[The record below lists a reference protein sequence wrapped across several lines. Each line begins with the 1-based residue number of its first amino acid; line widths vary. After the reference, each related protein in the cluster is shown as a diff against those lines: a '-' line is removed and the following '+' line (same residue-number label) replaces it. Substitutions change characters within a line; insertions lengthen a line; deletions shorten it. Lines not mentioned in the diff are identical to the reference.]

1 MKKCIFICLLSFFSV
16 LSMAQNDSQTSY
28 NFLRLPLSA
37 HAAALGGENVTM
49 PDDDVMMMFHN
60 PALITGTSVG
70 TLGLQYMNYMS
81 GCNNVSAA
89 YNMLFKEKWN
99 VGVGVDYMGY
109 GSIRQTDSGNNDLGT
124 YSATEMAFY
133 GTLGYE
139 LAKNLAG
146 GISLKYVYGN
156 IASYS
161 SMAVAVDLGLNYY
174 LPESEWSFGFAVK
187 NLGGQIMAYDENF
200 EALPLD
206 VQLGVSKR
214 LIGSPVRLSA
224 TLSDLNHLDYK
235 FLNHLCLAAEFII
248 SNEIYVGGGYNFRRA
263 DEMKVQEGSEGLSSR
278 GAGLSFG
285 GGINLEKIK
294 INLAYSKLHV
304 SNASIIAN
312 LAYTF

>member
-1 MKKCIFICLLSFFSV
+1 
-16 LSMAQNDSQTSY
+16 MAQNDSQTSY

-37 HAAALGGENVTM
+37 HAAALGGDNITM
-49 PDDDVMMMFHN
+49 TDDDVMMMFHN

-89 YNMLFKEKWN
+89 YNMLVKEKWN
-99 VGVGVDYMGY
+99 IGIGIDYMGY
-109 GSIRQTDSGNNDLGT
+109 GSIRHTDADNNDMGT
-124 YSATEMAFY
+124 YNASEMAFY

-139 LAKNLAG
+139 LASNLAG

-156 IASYS
+156 ISSYN

-174 LPESEWSFGFAVK
+174 LPESEWSFGIAVK
-187 NLGGQIMAYDENF
+187 NLGGQIMAYDEKF

-206 VQLGVSKR
+206 VQAGVSKR

-235 FLNHLCLAAEFII
+235 FLYHLCLAAEFII
-248 SNEIYVGGGYNFRRA
+248 SDEIYVGGGYNFRRA
-263 DEMKVQEGSEGLSSR
+263 DEMKVQEGTEGLSAR

-304 SNASIIAN
+304 SNASLIAN

>member
-1 MKKCIFICLLSFFSV
+1 
-16 LSMAQNDSQTSY
+16 MAQNDSQTSY

-37 HAAALGGENVTM
+37 HAAALGGDNITIT
-49 PDDDVMMMFHN
+49 DDDVMMMFHN

-89 YNMLFKEKWN
+89 YNMLVKEKWN
-99 VGVGVDYMGY
+99 IGIGIDYMGY
-109 GSIRQTDSGNNDLGT
+109 GSIRHTDADNNDMGT
-124 YSATEMAFY
+124 YNASEMAFY

-139 LAKNLAG
+139 LASNLAG

-156 IASYS
+156 ISSYN

-174 LPESEWSFGFAVK
+174 LPESEWSFGIAVK
-187 NLGGQIMAYDENF
+187 NLGGQIMAYDEKF

-206 VQLGVSKR
+206 VQAGVSKR

-235 FLNHLCLAAEFII
+235 FLYHVCLAAEFII
-248 SNEIYVGGGYNFRRA
+248 SDEIYVGGGYNFRRA
-263 DEMKVQEGSEGLSSR
+263 DEMKVQEGTEGLSAR

-304 SNASIIAN
+304 SNASLIAN

>member
-1 MKKCIFICLLSFFSV
+1 
-16 LSMAQNDSQTSY
+16 MAQNDSQTSY

-37 HAAALGGENVTM
+37 HAAALGGDNITM
-49 PDDDVMMMFHN
+49 TDDDVMMMFHN

-89 YNMLFKEKWN
+89 YKKLVKEKWN
-99 VGVGVDYMGY
+99 IGIGIDYMGY
-109 GSIRQTDSGNNDLGT
+109 GSIRHTDADNNDMGT
-124 YSATEMAFY
+124 YNASEMAFY

-139 LAKNLAG
+139 LASNLAG

-156 IASYS
+156 ISSYN

-174 LPESEWSFGFAVK
+174 LPESEWSFGIAVK
-187 NLGGQIMAYDENF
+187 NLGGQIMAYDEKF

-206 VQLGVSKR
+206 VQAGVSKR

-248 SNEIYVGGGYNFRRA
+248 SDEIYVGGGYNFRRA
-263 DEMKVQEGSEGLSSR
+263 DEMKVQEGTEGLSAR

-304 SNASIIAN
+304 SNASLIAN

>member
-1 MKKCIFICLLSFFSV
+1 MSFFSI

-28 NFLRLPLSA
+28 TFLRLPLSA
-37 HAAALGGENVTM
+37 HAAALGGDNITM
-49 PDDDVMMMFHN
+49 TDDDVMMMFHN

-89 YNMLFKEKWN
+89 YNMLVKEKWN
-99 VGVGVDYMGY
+99 IGIGIDYMGY
-109 GSIRQTDSGNNDLGT
+109 GSIRHTDADNNDMGT
-124 YSATEMAFY
+124 YNASEMAFY

-139 LAKNLAG
+139 LASNLAG

-156 IASYS
+156 ISSYN

-174 LPESEWSFGFAVK
+174 LPESEWSFGIAVK
-187 NLGGQIMAYDENF
+187 NLGGQIMAYDEKF

-206 VQLGVSKR
+206 VQAGVSKR

-248 SNEIYVGGGYNFRRA
+248 SDEIYVGGGYNFRRA
-263 DEMKVQEGSEGLSSR
+263 DEMKVQEGTEGLSAR

-304 SNASIIAN
+304 STASLIAN

>member
-1 MKKCIFICLLSFFSV
+1 
-16 LSMAQNDSQTSY
+16 MAQNDSQTSY
-28 NFLRLPLSA
+28 TFLRLPLSA
-37 HAAALGGENVTM
+37 HAAALGGDNITM
-49 PDDDVMMMFHN
+49 TDDDVMMMFHN

-70 TLGLQYMNYMS
+70 TLGLQYLNYMS

-89 YNMLFKEKWN
+89 YNMLVKEKWN
-99 VGVGVDYMGY
+99 IGIGIDYMGY
-109 GSIRQTDSGNNDLGT
+109 GSIRHTDADNNDMGT
-124 YSATEMAFY
+124 YNASEMAFY

-139 LAKNLAG
+139 LASNLAG

-156 IASYS
+156 ISSYN

-174 LPESEWSFGFAVK
+174 LPESEWSFGIAVK
-187 NLGGQIMAYDENF
+187 NLGGQIMAYDEKF

-206 VQLGVSKR
+206 VQAGVSKR
-214 LIGSPVRLSA
+214 LTGSPVRLSA

-248 SNEIYVGGGYNFRRA
+248 SDEIYVGGGYNFRRA
-263 DEMKVQEGSEGLSSR
+263 DEMKVQEGTEGLSAR

-304 SNASIIAN
+304 SNASLIAN

>member
-70 TLGLQYMNYMS
+70 TFGLQYMNYMS

>member
-1 MKKCIFICLLSFFSV
+1 
-16 LSMAQNDSQTSY
+16 MAQNDSQTSY

-37 HAAALGGENVTM
+37 HAAALGGDNITM
-49 PDDDVMMMFHN
+49 TDDDVMMMFHN

-89 YNMLFKEKWN
+89 YNMLVKEKWN
-99 VGVGVDYMGY
+99 IGIGIDYMGY
-109 GSIRQTDSGNNDLGT
+109 GSIRHTDADNNDMGT
-124 YSATEMAFY
+124 YNASEMAFY

-139 LAKNLAG
+139 LASNLAG

-156 IASYS
+156 ISSYN

-174 LPESEWSFGFAVK
+174 LPESEWSFGIAVK
-187 NLGGQIMAYDENF
+187 NLGGQIMAYDEKF

-206 VQLGVSKR
+206 VQAGVSKR
-214 LIGSPVRLSA
+214 LTGSPVRLSA
-224 TLSDLNHLDYK
+224 TLSDLNHLEYK

-263 DEMKVQEGSEGLSSR
+263 DEMKVQEGTEGLSAR

-304 SNASIIAN
+304 SNASLIAN

>member
-1 MKKCIFICLLSFFSV
+1 
-16 LSMAQNDSQTSY
+16 MAQNDSQTSY
-28 NFLRLPLSA
+28 TFLRLPLSA
-37 HAAALGGENVTM
+37 HAAALGGDNITM
-49 PDDDVMMMFHN
+49 TDDDVMMMFHN

-89 YNMLFKEKWN
+89 YNMLVKEKWN
-99 VGVGVDYMGY
+99 IGIGVDYMGY
-109 GSIRQTDSGNNDLGT
+109 GSIRHTDADNNDMGT
-124 YSATEMAFY
+124 YNASEMAFY

-139 LAKNLAG
+139 LASNLAG

-156 IASYS
+156 ISSYN

-174 LPESEWSFGFAVK
+174 LPESEWSFGIAVK
-187 NLGGQIMAYDENF
+187 NLGGQIMAYDEKF

-206 VQLGVSKR
+206 VQAGVSKR

-248 SNEIYVGGGYNFRRA
+248 SDEIYVGGGYNFRRA
-263 DEMKVQEGSEGLSSR
+263 DEMKVQEGTEGLSAR

-304 SNASIIAN
+304 SNASLIAN

>member
-1 MKKCIFICLLSFFSV
+1 MSFFST

-37 HAAALGGENVTM
+37 HAAALGGDNITM
-49 PDDDVMMMFHN
+49 TDDDVMMMFHN

-89 YNMLFKEKWN
+89 YNMLVKEKWN
-99 VGVGVDYMGY
+99 IGIGIDYMGY
-109 GSIRQTDSGNNDLGT
+109 GSIRHTDADNNDMGT
-124 YSATEMAFY
+124 YNASEMAFY

-139 LAKNLAG
+139 LASNLAG

-156 IASYS
+156 ISSYN

-174 LPESEWSFGFAVK
+174 LPESEWSFGIAVK
-187 NLGGQIMAYDENF
+187 NLGGQIMAYDEKF
-200 EALPLD
+200 EALPLY
-206 VQLGVSKR
+206 VQAGVSKR

-248 SNEIYVGGGYNFRRA
+248 SDEIYVGGGYNFRRA
-263 DEMKVQEGSEGLSSR
+263 DEMKVQEGTEGLSAR

-304 SNASIIAN
+304 SNASLIAN

>member
-1 MKKCIFICLLSFFSV
+1 
-16 LSMAQNDSQTSY
+16 MAQNDSQTSY

-37 HAAALGGENVTM
+37 HAAALGGDNITM
-49 PDDDVMMMFHN
+49 TDDDVMMMFHN

-89 YNMLFKEKWN
+89 YNMLVKEKWN
-99 VGVGVDYMGY
+99 IGIGIDYMSY
-109 GSIRQTDSGNNDLGT
+109 GSIRHTDADNNDMGT
-124 YSATEMAFY
+124 YNASEMAFY

-139 LAKNLAG
+139 LASNFAG

-156 IASYS
+156 ISSYN

-174 LPESEWSFGFAVK
+174 LPESEWSFGIAVK
-187 NLGGQIMAYDENF
+187 NLGGQIMAYDEKF

-206 VQLGVSKR
+206 VQAGVSKR

-248 SNEIYVGGGYNFRRA
+248 SDEIYVGGGYNFRRA
-263 DEMKVQEGSEGLSSR
+263 DEMKVQEGTEGLSAR

-304 SNASIIAN
+304 SNASLIAN

>member
-1 MKKCIFICLLSFFSV
+1 MSFFST

-37 HAAALGGENVTM
+37 HAAALGGDNITM
-49 PDDDVMMMFHN
+49 TDDDVMMMFHN

-70 TLGLQYMNYMS
+70 TLGLQYLNYMS

-89 YNMLFKEKWN
+89 YNMLVKEKWN
-99 VGVGVDYMGY
+99 IGIGIDYMGY
-109 GSIRQTDSGNNDLGT
+109 GSIRHTDADNNDMGT
-124 YSATEMAFY
+124 YNASEMAFY

-139 LAKNLAG
+139 LASNLAG

-156 IASYS
+156 ISSYN

-174 LPESEWSFGFAVK
+174 LPESEWSFGIAVK
-187 NLGGQIMAYDENF
+187 NLGGQIMAYDEKF

-206 VQLGVSKR
+206 VQAGVSKR

-248 SNEIYVGGGYNFRRA
+248 SDEIYVGGGYNFRRA
-263 DEMKVQEGSEGLSSR
+263 DEMKVQEGTEGLSAR

-304 SNASIIAN
+304 SNASLIAN

>member
-1 MKKCIFICLLSFFSV
+1 
-16 LSMAQNDSQTSY
+16 MAQNDSQTSY

-37 HAAALGGENVTM
+37 HAAALGGDNITM
-49 PDDDVMMMFHN
+49 TDDDVMMMFHN

-89 YNMLFKEKWN
+89 YNMLVKEKWN
-99 VGVGVDYMGY
+99 IGIGIDYMGY
-109 GSIRQTDSGNNDLGT
+109 GSIRHTDADNNDMGT
-124 YSATEMAFY
+124 YNASEMAFY

-139 LAKNLAG
+139 LASNLAG

-156 IASYS
+156 ISSYN

-174 LPESEWSFGFAVK
+174 LPESEWSFGIAVK
-187 NLGGQIMAYDENF
+187 NLGGQIMAYDEKF

-206 VQLGVSKR
+206 VQAGVSKR

-248 SNEIYVGGGYNFRRA
+248 SDEIYVGGGYNFRRA
-263 DEMKVQEGSEGLSSR
+263 DEMKVQEGTEGLSAR

-304 SNASIIAN
+304 SNASLIAN

>member
-1 MKKCIFICLLSFFSV
+1 
-16 LSMAQNDSQTSY
+16 MAQNDSQTSY
-28 NFLRLPLSA
+28 TFLRLPLSA
-37 HAAALGGENVTM
+37 HAAALGGDNITM
-49 PDDDVMMMFHN
+49 TDDDVMMMFHN

-70 TLGLQYMNYMS
+70 TLGLQYVNYMS

-89 YNMLFKEKWN
+89 YNMLVKEKWN
-99 VGVGVDYMGY
+99 IGIGIDYMGY
-109 GSIRQTDSGNNDLGT
+109 GSIRHTDADNNDMGT
-124 YSATEMAFY
+124 YNASEMAFY

-139 LAKNLAG
+139 LASNLAG

-156 IASYS
+156 ISSYN

-174 LPESEWSFGFAVK
+174 LPESEWSFGIAVK
-187 NLGGQIMAYDENF
+187 NLGGQIMAYDEKF

-206 VQLGVSKR
+206 VQAGVSKR

-248 SNEIYVGGGYNFRRA
+248 SDEIYVGGGYNFRRA
-263 DEMKVQEGSEGLSSR
+263 DEMKVQEGTEGLSAR

-304 SNASIIAN
+304 SNASLIAN

>member
-1 MKKCIFICLLSFFSV
+1 
-16 LSMAQNDSQTSY
+16 MAQNDSQTSY

-37 HAAALGGENVTM
+37 HAAALGGDNITM
-49 PDDDVMMMFHN
+49 TDDDVMMMFHN

-89 YNMLFKEKWN
+89 YNMLVKEKWN
-99 VGVGVDYMGY
+99 IGIGIDYMGY
-109 GSIRQTDSGNNDLGT
+109 GSIRHTDADNNDMGT
-124 YSATEMAFY
+124 YNASEMAFY

-139 LAKNLAG
+139 LASNLAG

-156 IASYS
+156 ISSYN

-174 LPESEWSFGFAVK
+174 LPESEWSFGIAVK
-187 NLGGQIMAYDENF
+187 NLGGQIMAYDEKF

-206 VQLGVSKR
+206 VQAGVSKR

-248 SNEIYVGGGYNFRRA
+248 SDEIYVGGGYNFRRA
-263 DEMKVQEGSEGLSSR
+263 DEMKVQEGTEGLSAR

-304 SNASIIAN
+304 SNASLITN

>member
-1 MKKCIFICLLSFFSV
+1 
-16 LSMAQNDSQTSY
+16 MAQNDSQTSY
-28 NFLRLPLSA
+28 TFLRLPLSA
-37 HAAALGGENVTM
+37 HAAALGGDNITM
-49 PDDDVMMMFHN
+49 TDDDVMMMFHN

-89 YNMLFKEKWN
+89 YNMLVKEKWN
-99 VGVGVDYMGY
+99 IGIGIDYMGY
-109 GSIRQTDSGNNDLGT
+109 GSIRHTDADNNDMGT
-124 YSATEMAFY
+124 YNASEMAFY

-139 LAKNLAG
+139 LASNLAG

-156 IASYS
+156 ISSYN

-174 LPESEWSFGFAVK
+174 LPESEWSFGIAVK
-187 NLGGQIMAYDENF
+187 NLGGQIMAYDEKF

-206 VQLGVSKR
+206 VQAGVSKR
-214 LIGSPVRLSA
+214 LISSPVRLSA

-248 SNEIYVGGGYNFRRA
+248 SDEIYVGGGYNFRRA
-263 DEMKVQEGSEGLSSR
+263 DEMKVQEGTEGLSAR

-304 SNASIIAN
+304 SNASLIAN

>member
-1 MKKCIFICLLSFFSV
+1 
-16 LSMAQNDSQTSY
+16 MAQNDSQTSY
-28 NFLRLPLSA
+28 TFLRLPLSA
-37 HAAALGGENVTM
+37 HAAALGGDNITM
-49 PDDDVMMMFHN
+49 TDDDVMMMFHN

-89 YNMLFKEKWN
+89 YNMLVKEKWN
-99 VGVGVDYMGY
+99 IGIGIDYMGY
-109 GSIRQTDSGNNDLGT
+109 GSIRHTDADNNDMGT
-124 YSATEMAFY
+124 YNASEMAFY

-139 LAKNLAG
+139 LASNLAG

-156 IASYS
+156 ISSYN

-174 LPESEWSFGFAVK
+174 LPEPEWSFGIAVK
-187 NLGGQIMAYDENF
+187 NLGGQIMAYDEKF

-206 VQLGVSKR
+206 VQAGVSKR

-248 SNEIYVGGGYNFRRA
+248 SDEIYVGGGYNFRRA
-263 DEMKVQEGSEGLSSR
+263 DEMKVQEGTEGLSAR

-304 SNASIIAN
+304 SNASLIAN

>member
-1 MKKCIFICLLSFFSV
+1 MSFFSI

-37 HAAALGGENVTM
+37 HAAALGGDNITM
-49 PDDDVMMMFHN
+49 TDDDVMMMFHN

-89 YNMLFKEKWN
+89 YNMLVKEKWN
-99 VGVGVDYMGY
+99 IGIGIDYMGY
-109 GSIRQTDSGNNDLGT
+109 GSIRHTDADNNDMGT
-124 YSATEMAFY
+124 YNASEMAFY

-139 LAKNLAG
+139 LASNLAG

-156 IASYS
+156 ISSYN

-174 LPESEWSFGFAVK
+174 LPESEWSFGIAVK
-187 NLGGQIMAYDENF
+187 NLGGQIMAYDEKF

-206 VQLGVSKR
+206 VQAGVSKR

-248 SNEIYVGGGYNFRRA
+248 SDEIYVGGGYNFRRA
-263 DEMKVQEGSEGLSSR
+263 DEMKVQEGTEGLSAR

-304 SNASIIAN
+304 STASLIAN

>member
-1 MKKCIFICLLSFFSV
+1 MKKCIFICLLSLFSI

-37 HAAALGGENVTM
+37 HAAALGGDNITM
-49 PDDDVMMMFHN
+49 TDDDVMMMFHN

-89 YNMLFKEKWN
+89 YNMLVKEKWN
-99 VGVGVDYMGY
+99 IGIGIDYMGY
-109 GSIRQTDSGNNDLGT
+109 GSIRHTDADNNDMGT
-124 YSATEMAFY
+124 YNASEMAFY

-139 LAKNLAG
+139 LASNLAG

-156 IASYS
+156 ISSYN
-161 SMAVAVDLGLNYY
+161 SMAVAVDLGLNYF
-174 LPESEWSFGFAVK
+174 LPESEWSFGIAVK
-187 NLGGQIMAYDENF
+187 NLGGQIMAYDEKF

-206 VQLGVSKR
+206 VQAGVSKR
-214 LIGSPVRLSA
+214 LTGSPVRLSA
-224 TLSDLNHLDYK
+224 TLSDLNHLEYK

-263 DEMKVQEGSEGLSSR
+263 DEMKVQEGTEGLSAR

-304 SNASIIAN
+304 SNASLIAN

>member
-1 MKKCIFICLLSFFSV
+1 
-16 LSMAQNDSQTSY
+16 MAQNDSQRSY

-37 HAAALGGENVTM
+37 HAAALGGDNITM
-49 PDDDVMMMFHN
+49 TDDDVMMMFHN

-89 YNMLFKEKWN
+89 YNMLVKEKWN
-99 VGVGVDYMGY
+99 IGIGIDYMGY
-109 GSIRQTDSGNNDLGT
+109 GSIRHTDADNNDMGT
-124 YSATEMAFY
+124 YNASEMAFY

-139 LAKNLAG
+139 LASNLAG

-156 IASYS
+156 ISSYN

-174 LPESEWSFGFAVK
+174 LPESEWSFGIAVK
-187 NLGGQIMAYDENF
+187 NLGGQIMAYDEKF

-206 VQLGVSKR
+206 VQAGVSKR

-248 SNEIYVGGGYNFRRA
+248 SDEIYVGGGYNFRRA
-263 DEMKVQEGSEGLSSR
+263 DEMKVQEGTEGLSAR

-304 SNASIIAN
+304 SNASLIAN

>member
-1 MKKCIFICLLSFFSV
+1 MSFFSI

-28 NFLRLPLSA
+28 TFLRLPLSA
-37 HAAALGGENVTM
+37 HAAALGGDNITM
-49 PDDDVMMMFHN
+49 TDDDVMMMFHN

-89 YNMLFKEKWN
+89 YNMLVKEKWN
-99 VGVGVDYMGY
+99 IGIGIDYMGY
-109 GSIRQTDSGNNDLGT
+109 GSIRHTDADNNDMGT
-124 YSATEMAFY
+124 YNASEMAFY

-139 LAKNLAG
+139 LASNLAG

-156 IASYS
+156 ISSYN

-174 LPESEWSFGFAVK
+174 LPESEWSFGIAVK
-187 NLGGQIMAYDENF
+187 NLGGQIMAYDEKF

-206 VQLGVSKR
+206 VQAGVSKR
-214 LIGSPVRLSA
+214 LTGSPVRLSA

-248 SNEIYVGGGYNFRRA
+248 SDEIYVGGGYNFRRA
-263 DEMKVQEGSEGLSSR
+263 DEMKVQEGTEGLSAR

-285 GGINLEKIK
+285 VGINLEKIK

-304 SNASIIAN
+304 STASLIAN

>member
-1 MKKCIFICLLSFFSV
+1 MSFFSI

-28 NFLRLPLSA
+28 TFLRLPLSA
-37 HAAALGGENVTM
+37 HAAALGGDNITM
-49 PDDDVMMMFHN
+49 TDDDVMMMFHN

-89 YNMLFKEKWN
+89 YNMLVKEKWN
-99 VGVGVDYMGY
+99 IGIGIDYMGY
-109 GSIRQTDSGNNDLGT
+109 GSIRHTDADNNDMGT
-124 YSATEMAFY
+124 YNASEMAFY

-139 LAKNLAG
+139 LASNLAG

-156 IASYS
+156 ISSYN

-174 LPESEWSFGFAVK
+174 LPESEWSFGIAVK
-187 NLGGQIMAYDENF
+187 NLGGQIMAYDEKF

-206 VQLGVSKR
+206 VQAGVSKR

-248 SNEIYVGGGYNFRRA
+248 SDEIYVGGGYNFRRA
-263 DEMKVQEGSEGLSSR
+263 DEMKVQEGTEGLSAR

-304 SNASIIAN
+304 SNASLIAN

>member
-1 MKKCIFICLLSFFSV
+1 
-16 LSMAQNDSQTSY
+16 MAQNDSQTSY

-37 HAAALGGENVTM
+37 HAAALGGDNITM
-49 PDDDVMMMFHN
+49 TDDDVMMMFHN

-89 YNMLFKEKWN
+89 YNMLVKEKWN
-99 VGVGVDYMGY
+99 IGIGIDYMGY
-109 GSIRQTDSGNNDLGT
+109 GSIRHTDADNNDMGT
-124 YSATEMAFY
+124 YNASEMAFY

-139 LAKNLAG
+139 LASNLAG

-156 IASYS
+156 ISSYN

-174 LPESEWSFGFAVK
+174 LPESEWSFGIAVK
-187 NLGGQIMAYDENF
+187 NLGGQIMAYDEKF

-206 VQLGVSKR
+206 VQAGVSKR

-235 FLNHLCLAAEFII
+235 FLNHRCLAAEFII
-248 SNEIYVGGGYNFRRA
+248 SDEIYVGGGYNFRRA
-263 DEMKVQEGSEGLSSR
+263 DEMKVQEGTEGLSAR

-304 SNASIIAN
+304 SNASLIAN

>member
-1 MKKCIFICLLSFFSV
+1 MSFFST

-37 HAAALGGENVTM
+37 HAAALGGDNITM
-49 PDDDVMMMFHN
+49 TDDDVMMMFHN

-89 YNMLFKEKWN
+89 YNMLVKEKWN
-99 VGVGVDYMGY
+99 IGIGIDYMGY
-109 GSIRQTDSGNNDLGT
+109 GSIRHTDADNNDMGT
-124 YSATEMAFY
+124 YNASEMAFY

-139 LAKNLAG
+139 LASNLAG

-156 IASYS
+156 ISSYN

-174 LPESEWSFGFAVK
+174 LPESEWSFGIAVK
-187 NLGGQIMAYDENF
+187 NLGGQIMAYDEKF

-206 VQLGVSKR
+206 VQAGVSTR

-248 SNEIYVGGGYNFRRA
+248 SDEIYVGGGYNFRRA
-263 DEMKVQEGSEGLSSR
+263 DEMKVQEGTEGLSAR

-304 SNASIIAN
+304 SNASLIAN

>member
-1 MKKCIFICLLSFFSV
+1 
-16 LSMAQNDSQTSY
+16 MAQNDSQTSY

-37 HAAALGGENVTM
+37 HAAALGGDNITM
-49 PDDDVMMMFHN
+49 TDDDVMMMFHN

-89 YNMLFKEKWN
+89 YNMLVKEKWN
-99 VGVGVDYMGY
+99 IGIGIDYMGY
-109 GSIRQTDSGNNDLGT
+109 GSIRHTDADNNDMGT
-124 YSATEMAFY
+124 YNASEMAFY

-139 LAKNLAG
+139 LASNLAG

-156 IASYS
+156 ISSYN

-174 LPESEWSFGFAVK
+174 LPESEWSFGIAVK
-187 NLGGQIMAYDENF
+187 NLGGQIMAYDEKF

-206 VQLGVSKR
+206 VQAGVSKR
-214 LIGSPVRLSA
+214 LTGSPVRLSA

-263 DEMKVQEGSEGLSSR
+263 DEMKVQEGTEGLSAR

-304 SNASIIAN
+304 SNASLIAN

>member
-1 MKKCIFICLLSFFSV
+1 
-16 LSMAQNDSQTSY
+16 MAQNDSQTSY

-37 HAAALGGENVTM
+37 HAAALGGDNITM
-49 PDDDVMMMFHN
+49 TDDDVMMMFHN

-89 YNMLFKEKWN
+89 YKKLVKEKWN
-99 VGVGVDYMGY
+99 IGIGSDYMGY
-109 GSIRQTDSGNNDLGT
+109 GSIRHTDADNNDMGT
-124 YSATEMAFY
+124 YNASEMAFY

-139 LAKNLAG
+139 LASNLAG

-156 IASYS
+156 ISSYN

-174 LPESEWSFGFAVK
+174 LPESEWSFGIAVK
-187 NLGGQIMAYDENF
+187 NLGGQIMAYDEKF

-206 VQLGVSKR
+206 VQAGVSKR

-248 SNEIYVGGGYNFRRA
+248 SDEIYVGGGYNFRRA
-263 DEMKVQEGSEGLSSR
+263 DEMKVQEGTEGLSAR

-304 SNASIIAN
+304 SNASLIAN

>member
-1 MKKCIFICLLSFFSV
+1 
-16 LSMAQNDSQTSY
+16 MAQNDSQTSY

-37 HAAALGGENVTM
+37 HAAALGGDNITM
-49 PDDDVMMMFHN
+49 TDDDVMMMFHN

-89 YNMLFKEKWN
+89 YNMLVKEKWN
-99 VGVGVDYMGY
+99 IGIGIDYMGY
-109 GSIRQTDSGNNDLGT
+109 GSIRHTDADNNDMGT
-124 YSATEMAFY
+124 YNASEMAFY

-139 LAKNLAG
+139 LASSLAG

-156 IASYS
+156 ISSYN

-174 LPESEWSFGFAVK
+174 LPESEWSFGIAVK
-187 NLGGQIMAYDENF
+187 NLGGQIMAYDEKF

-206 VQLGVSKR
+206 VQAGVSKR

-248 SNEIYVGGGYNFRRA
+248 SDEIYVGGGYNFRRA
-263 DEMKVQEGSEGLSSR
+263 DEMKVQEGTEGLSAR

-304 SNASIIAN
+304 SNASLIAN

>member
-1 MKKCIFICLLSFFSV
+1 
-16 LSMAQNDSQTSY
+16 MAQNDSQTSY

-37 HAAALGGENVTM
+37 HAAALGGDNITM
-49 PDDDVMMMFHN
+49 TDDDVMMMFHN

-89 YNMLFKEKWN
+89 YNMLVKEKWN
-99 VGVGVDYMGY
+99 IGIGIDYMGY
-109 GSIRQTDSGNNDLGT
+109 GSIRHTDADNNDMGT
-124 YSATEMAFY
+124 YNASEMAFY

-139 LAKNLAG
+139 LASNLAG

-156 IASYS
+156 ISSYN

-174 LPESEWSFGFAVK
+174 LPESEWSFGIAVK
-187 NLGGQIMAYDENF
+187 NLGGQIMAYDEKF

-206 VQLGVSKR
+206 VQAGVSKR

-224 TLSDLNHLDYK
+224 TLSDLNHLEYK

-263 DEMKVQEGSEGLSSR
+263 DEMKVQEGTEGLSAR

-304 SNASIIAN
+304 SNASLIAN

>member
-1 MKKCIFICLLSFFSV
+1 MSFFST

-37 HAAALGGENVTM
+37 HAAALGGDNITM
-49 PDDDVMMMFHN
+49 TDDDVMMMFHN

-89 YNMLFKEKWN
+89 YNMLVKEKWN
-99 VGVGVDYMGY
+99 IGIGIDYMGY
-109 GSIRQTDSGNNDLGT
+109 GSIRHTDADNNDMGT
-124 YSATEMAFY
+124 YNASEMAFY

-139 LAKNLAG
+139 LASNLAG

-156 IASYS
+156 ISSYN

-174 LPESEWSFGFAVK
+174 LPESEWSFGIAVK
-187 NLGGQIMAYDENF
+187 NLGGQIMAYDEKF

-206 VQLGVSKR
+206 VQAGVSKR
-214 LIGSPVRLSA
+214 LTGSPVRLSA

-248 SNEIYVGGGYNFRRA
+248 SDEIYVGGGYNFRRA
-263 DEMKVQEGSEGLSSR
+263 DEMKVQEGTEGLSAR

-304 SNASIIAN
+304 SNASLIAN

>member
-1 MKKCIFICLLSFFSV
+1 
-16 LSMAQNDSQTSY
+16 MAQNDSQTSY
-28 NFLRLPLSA
+28 TFLRLPLSA
-37 HAAALGGENVTM
+37 HAAALGGDNITM
-49 PDDDVMMMFHN
+49 TDDDVMMMFHN

-70 TLGLQYMNYMS
+70 TLGLQYLNYMS

-89 YNMLFKEKWN
+89 YNMLVKEKWN
-99 VGVGVDYMGY
+99 IGIGIDYMGY
-109 GSIRQTDSGNNDLGT
+109 GSIRHTDADNNDMGT
-124 YSATEMAFY
+124 YNASEMAFY

-139 LAKNLAG
+139 LASNLAG

-156 IASYS
+156 ISSYN

-174 LPESEWSFGFAVK
+174 LPESEWSFGIAVK
-187 NLGGQIMAYDENF
+187 NLGGQIMAYDEKF

-206 VQLGVSKR
+206 VQAGVSKR

-248 SNEIYVGGGYNFRRA
+248 SDEIYVGGGYNFRRA
-263 DEMKVQEGSEGLSSR
+263 DEMKVQEGTEGLSAR

-304 SNASIIAN
+304 SNASFIAN

>member
-1 MKKCIFICLLSFFSV
+1 MKKCIFICLLSLFSI

-37 HAAALGGENVTM
+37 HAAALGGDNITM
-49 PDDDVMMMFHN
+49 TDDDVMMMFHN

-89 YNMLFKEKWN
+89 YNMLVKEKWN
-99 VGVGVDYMGY
+99 IGIGIDYMGY
-109 GSIRQTDSGNNDLGT
+109 GSIRHTDADNNDMGT
-124 YSATEMAFY
+124 YNASEMAFY

-139 LAKNLAG
+139 LASNLAG

-156 IASYS
+156 ISSYN

-174 LPESEWSFGFAVK
+174 LPESEWSFGIAVK
-187 NLGGQIMAYDENF
+187 NLGGQIMAYDEKF

-206 VQLGVSKR
+206 VQAGVSKR

-248 SNEIYVGGGYNFRRA
+248 SDEIYVGGGYNFRRA
-263 DEMKVQEGSEGLSSR
+263 DEMKVQEGTEGLSAR

-304 SNASIIAN
+304 SNASLIAN

>member
-1 MKKCIFICLLSFFSV
+1 
-16 LSMAQNDSQTSY
+16 MAQNDSQTSY
-28 NFLRLPLSA
+28 TFLRLPLSA
-37 HAAALGGENVTM
+37 HAAALGGDNITM
-49 PDDDVMMMFHN
+49 TDDDVMMMFHN

-89 YNMLFKEKWN
+89 YNMLVKEKWN
-99 VGVGVDYMGY
+99 IGIGIDYMGY
-109 GSIRQTDSGNNDLGT
+109 GSIRHTDADNNDMGT
-124 YSATEMAFY
+124 YNASEMAFY

-139 LAKNLAG
+139 LASNLAG

-156 IASYS
+156 ISSYN

-174 LPESEWSFGFAVK
+174 LPESEWSFGIAVK
-187 NLGGQIMAYDENF
+187 NLGGQIMAYDEKF

-206 VQLGVSKR
+206 VQAGVSKR
-214 LIGSPVRLSA
+214 LTGSPVRLSA

-248 SNEIYVGGGYNFRRA
+248 SDEIYVGGGYNFRRA
-263 DEMKVQEGSEGLSSR
+263 DEMKVQEGTEGLSAR
-278 GAGLSFG
+278 GTGLSFG

-304 SNASIIAN
+304 SNASLIAN

>member
-1 MKKCIFICLLSFFSV
+1 
-16 LSMAQNDSQTSY
+16 MAQNDSQTSY
-28 NFLRLPLSA
+28 TFLRLPLSA
-37 HAAALGGENVTM
+37 HAAALGGDNITM
-49 PDDDVMMMFHN
+49 TDDDVMMMFHN

-70 TLGLQYMNYMS
+70 TLGLQYLNYMS

-89 YNMLFKEKWN
+89 YNMLVKEKWN
-99 VGVGVDYMGY
+99 IGIGIDYMGY
-109 GSIRQTDSGNNDLGT
+109 GSIRHTDADNNDIGT
-124 YSATEMAFY
+124 YNASEMAFY

-139 LAKNLAG
+139 LASNLAG

-156 IASYS
+156 ISSYN

-174 LPESEWSFGFAVK
+174 LPESEWSFGIAVK
-187 NLGGQIMAYDENF
+187 NLGGQIMAYDEKF

-206 VQLGVSKR
+206 VQAGVSKR

-248 SNEIYVGGGYNFRRA
+248 SDEIYVGGGYNFRRA
-263 DEMKVQEGSEGLSSR
+263 DEMKVQEGTEGLSAR

-304 SNASIIAN
+304 SNASLIAN

>member
-1 MKKCIFICLLSFFSV
+1 
-16 LSMAQNDSQTSY
+16 MAQNDSQTSY
-28 NFLRLPLSA
+28 TFLRLPLSA
-37 HAAALGGENVTM
+37 HAAALGGDNITM
-49 PDDDVMMMFHN
+49 TDDDVMMMFHN

-89 YNMLFKEKWN
+89 YNMLVKEKWN
-99 VGVGVDYMGY
+99 IGIGIDYMGY
-109 GSIRQTDSGNNDLGT
+109 GSIRHTDADNNDMGT
-124 YSATEMAFY
+124 YNASEMAFY

-139 LAKNLAG
+139 LASNLAG

-156 IASYS
+156 ISSYN

-174 LPESEWSFGFAVK
+174 LPESEWSFGIAVK
-187 NLGGQIMAYDENF
+187 NLGGQIMAYDEKF

-206 VQLGVSKR
+206 VQAGVSKR

-248 SNEIYVGGGYNFRRA
+248 SDEIYVGGGYNFRRA
-263 DEMKVQEGSEGLSSR
+263 DEMKVQEGTEGLSAR

-304 SNASIIAN
+304 SNASLIAN

>member
-1 MKKCIFICLLSFFSV
+1 MSFFST

-28 NFLRLPLSA
+28 TFLRLPLSA
-37 HAAALGGENVTM
+37 HAAALGGDNITM
-49 PDDDVMMMFHN
+49 TDDDVMMMFHN

-89 YNMLFKEKWN
+89 YNMLVKEKWN
-99 VGVGVDYMGY
+99 IGIGIDYMGY
-109 GSIRQTDSGNNDLGT
+109 GSIRHTDADNNDMGT
-124 YSATEMAFY
+124 YNASEIAFY

-139 LAKNLAG
+139 LASNLAG

-156 IASYS
+156 ISSYN

-174 LPESEWSFGFAVK
+174 LPESEWSFGIAVK
-187 NLGGQIMAYDENF
+187 NLGGQIMAYDEKF

-206 VQLGVSKR
+206 VQAGVSKR

-248 SNEIYVGGGYNFRRA
+248 SDEIYVGGGYNFRRA
-263 DEMKVQEGSEGLSSR
+263 DEMKVQEGTEGLSAR

-304 SNASIIAN
+304 SNASLIAN

>member
-1 MKKCIFICLLSFFSV
+1 
-16 LSMAQNDSQTSY
+16 MAQNDSQTSY

-37 HAAALGGENVTM
+37 HAAALGGDNITM
-49 PDDDVMMMFHN
+49 TDDDVMMMFHN

-89 YNMLFKEKWN
+89 YNMLVKEKWN
-99 VGVGVDYMGY
+99 IGIGIDYMGY
-109 GSIRQTDSGNNDLGT
+109 GSIRHTDADNNDMGT
-124 YSATEMAFY
+124 YNASEMAFY

-139 LAKNLAG
+139 LASNLAG

-156 IASYS
+156 ISSYN

-174 LPESEWSFGFAVK
+174 LPESEWSFGIAVK
-187 NLGGQIMAYDENF
+187 NLGGQIMAYDEKF

-206 VQLGVSKR
+206 VQAGVSKR

-248 SNEIYVGGGYNFRRA
+248 SDEIYVGGGYNFRRA
-263 DEMKVQEGSEGLSSR
+263 DEMKVQEGTEGLSAR

-294 INLAYSKLHV
+294 INLAYNKLHV
-304 SNASIIAN
+304 TNASLIAN

>member
-1 MKKCIFICLLSFFSV
+1 MSFFST

-37 HAAALGGENVTM
+37 HAAALGGDNITM
-49 PDDDVMMMFHN
+49 TDDDVMMMFHN

-89 YNMLFKEKWN
+89 YNMLVKEKWN
-99 VGVGVDYMGY
+99 IGIGIDYMGY
-109 GSIRQTDSGNNDLGT
+109 GSIRHTYADNNDMGT
-124 YSATEMAFY
+124 YNASEMAFY

-139 LAKNLAG
+139 LASNLAG

-156 IASYS
+156 ISSYN

-174 LPESEWSFGFAVK
+174 LPESEWSFGIAVK
-187 NLGGQIMAYDENF
+187 NLGGQIMAYDEKF

-206 VQLGVSKR
+206 VQAGVSKR

-248 SNEIYVGGGYNFRRA
+248 SDEIYVGGGYNFRRA
-263 DEMKVQEGSEGLSSR
+263 DEMKVQEGTEGLSAR

-304 SNASIIAN
+304 SNASLIAN

>member
-1 MKKCIFICLLSFFSV
+1 
-16 LSMAQNDSQTSY
+16 MAQNDSQTSY

-37 HAAALGGENVTM
+37 HAAALGGDNITM
-49 PDDDVMMMFHN
+49 TDDDVMMMFHN

-89 YNMLFKEKWN
+89 YNMLVKEKWN
-99 VGVGVDYMGY
+99 IGIGIDYMGY
-109 GSIRQTDSGNNDLGT
+109 GSIRHTDADNNDMGT
-124 YSATEMAFY
+124 YNASEMALY

-139 LAKNLAG
+139 LASNLAG

-156 IASYS
+156 ISSYN

-174 LPESEWSFGFAVK
+174 LPESEWSFGIAVK
-187 NLGGQIMAYDENF
+187 NLGGQIMAYDEKF

-206 VQLGVSKR
+206 VQAGVSKR

-248 SNEIYVGGGYNFRRA
+248 SDEIYVGGGYNFRRA
-263 DEMKVQEGSEGLSSR
+263 DEMKVQEGTEGLSAR

-304 SNASIIAN
+304 SNASLIAN

>member
-1 MKKCIFICLLSFFSV
+1 
-16 LSMAQNDSQTSY
+16 MAQNDSQTSY
-28 NFLRLPLSA
+28 TFLRLPLSA
-37 HAAALGGENVTM
+37 HAAALGGDNITM
-49 PDDDVMMMFHN
+49 TDDDVMMMFHN

-89 YNMLFKEKWN
+89 YNMLVKEKWN
-99 VGVGVDYMGY
+99 IGIGIDYMGY
-109 GSIRQTDSGNNDLGT
+109 GSIRHTDADNNDMGT
-124 YSATEMAFY
+124 YNASEMAFY

-139 LAKNLAG
+139 LASNLAG

-156 IASYS
+156 ISSYS

-174 LPESEWSFGFAVK
+174 LPESEWSFGIAVK
-187 NLGGQIMAYDENF
+187 NLGGQIMAYDEKF

-206 VQLGVSKR
+206 VQAGVSKR

-248 SNEIYVGGGYNFRRA
+248 SDEIYVGGGYNFRRA
-263 DEMKVQEGSEGLSSR
+263 DEMKVQEGTEGLSAR

-304 SNASIIAN
+304 SNASLIAN

>member
-1 MKKCIFICLLSFFSV
+1 MSFFST

-37 HAAALGGENVTM
+37 HAAALGGDNITM
-49 PDDDVMMMFHN
+49 TDDDVMMMFHN

-70 TLGLQYMNYMS
+70 TLGLQYLNYMS

-89 YNMLFKEKWN
+89 YNMLVKEKWN
-99 VGVGVDYMGY
+99 IGIGIDYMGY
-109 GSIRQTDSGNNDLGT
+109 GSIRHTDADNNDMGT
-124 YSATEMAFY
+124 YNASEMAFY

-139 LAKNLAG
+139 LASNLGG

-156 IASYS
+156 ISSYN

-174 LPESEWSFGFAVK
+174 LPESEWSFGIAVK
-187 NLGGQIMAYDENF
+187 NLGGQIMAYDEKF

-206 VQLGVSKR
+206 VQAGVSKR

-248 SNEIYVGGGYNFRRA
+248 SDEIYVGGGYNFRRA
-263 DEMKVQEGSEGLSSR
+263 DEMKVQEGTEGLSAR

-285 GGINLEKIK
+285 GGINLEKNK
-294 INLAYSKLHV
+294 IDLAYSKLHV
-304 SNASIIAN
+304 SNASLIAN
-312 LAYTF
+312 LRYTF

>member
-1 MKKCIFICLLSFFSV
+1 
-16 LSMAQNDSQTSY
+16 MAQNDSQTSY

-37 HAAALGGENVTM
+37 HAAALGGDNITM
-49 PDDDVMMMFHN
+49 TDDDVMMMFHN

-89 YNMLFKEKWN
+89 YNMLVKEKWN
-99 VGVGVDYMGY
+99 IGIGIDYMGY
-109 GSIRQTDSGNNDLGT
+109 GSIRHTDADNNDMGT
-124 YSATEMAFY
+124 YNASEMAFY

-139 LAKNLAG
+139 LASNLAG

-156 IASYS
+156 ISSYN

-174 LPESEWSFGFAVK
+174 LPESEWSFGIAVK
-187 NLGGQIMAYDENF
+187 NLGGQIMAYDEKF

-206 VQLGVSKR
+206 VQAGVSKR
-214 LIGSPVRLSA
+214 LTGSPVRLSA

-248 SNEIYVGGGYNFRRA
+248 SDEIYVGGGYNFRRA
-263 DEMKVQEGSEGLSSR
+263 DEMKVQEGTEGLSAR

-285 GGINLEKIK
+285 GGVNLEKIK

-304 SNASIIAN
+304 SNASLIAN